1 MKEKI
6 ASDFSEINET
16 WIIRTLESGEQK
28 PEKKNSER
36 SKENKSE
43 SDKNKSLRWQV
54 S

>member
-1 MKEKI
+1 MKEKS

-28 PEKKNSER
+28 PEKISER
-36 SKENKSE
+36 SKKNKSE

>member
-16 WIIRTLESGEQK
+16 WIIRTLESEEQK
-28 PEKKNSER
+28 PEKKSER

-43 SDKNKSLRWQV
+43 SDKNKSLR
-54 S
+54 